1 MLEPFR
7 AAAVKLLVNGLVDK
21 ALERLDV
28 LPDRQVDGDLWI
40 GIGPR
45 AGGVAALVDITP
57 DETWRALGQAVH
69 QCEIVREVCHP
80 WIVDLVSNAADVQ
93 LRKMMIGWLLQGPCS
108 VTGERDEFAPCQCT
122 LWVTRKTIRSQPKQD
137 FCLLL
142 PEADNSGA
150 IGQSAQ

>member
-1 MLEPFR
+1 MRPMFNCER
-7 AAAVKLLVNGLVDK
+7 DDWVAV
-21 ALERLDV
+21 AR
-28 LPDRQVDGDLWI
+28 
-40 GIGPR
+40 
-45 AGGVAALVDITP
+45 
-57 DETWRALGQAVH
+57 
-69 QCEIVREVCHP
+69 
-80 WIVDLVSNAADVQ
+80 
-93 LRKMMIGWLLQGPCS
+93 PCS